1 MTTINK
7 PGGEETPES
16 RSQLPTGDQDVLIVE
31 NDMNQV
37 TMERG
42 GGPHRS
48 PSPLSDILNESDK
61 DLDLASLPPEARPKA
76 ALGML
81 GGTMAHS
88 DKTQNPG
95 SSMSTPMNNDPEGFK
110 PREGTDS
117 YVQREGQSFPMIDDS
132 AHGAFGITTGNNQ
145 LSSSKES
152 FRDIQPNNGMG
163 MALQS
168 GSSAGLETN
177 MMALNSENDILSLN
191 WREFR
196 SRILGI
202 LKRMDETNIARFEGL
217 HTVNQDLSNR
227 LDALSMSI
235 QTDDRRVQLI
245 ERANQSVQAKVESVS
260 SSVQHMVDAQNEH
273 GTQVMLSLNE
283 SKKDTHA
290 INDQIT
296 GLRREVNDI
305 LENQDELTVRVDK
318 TEQEL
323 KYSVDAY
330 FVHKLVASLDKTNEQ
345 KFAEVKSQVKD
356 LSDQVARH
364 KPEVS
369 HAQSDMGREEVG
381 AEFAQQPEPGAGNPH
396 YKPGS
401 MRGQMGFHSFRQ
413 TQNRSKSGDRFGQAS
428 CHSIEYKGTQ
438 VKQPYT
444 QNQHLGLA
452 EAGHNV
458 EFYGDDWV
466 HQNGYNFTN
475 VANRDNHMNVGNIQG
490 NYYEGVA
497 PFNSNSSPHSAEY
510 EGING
515 SYTHTHMNA
524 MGGPTFSQQYIP
536 QPMFPM
542 QNTPMMNMSVQRE
555 PMPPQS
561 FDPLKDLPK
570 LDKFSGTGSE
580 DWIDWITQFE
590 AYAELKQWQNRAPL
604 LRLLFTGKASEYF
617 NQQPI
622 WVTSNYDKCKEVMN
636 KRFGTKV
643 PLEAIQSSFQTLRQR
658 ADEEIRD
665 YADRVRKTARQAFS
679 ELQNA
684 EGYIEKQ
691 MIQAFLRGLS
701 LQDLSV
707 YGFGQKYNDLEECV
721 DGILVFSVNRNIIQN
736 LPKSVGFN
744 L

>member
-16 RSQLPTGDQDVLIVE
+16 HSQLPTGDQDVLIVE
-31 NDMNQV
+31 NDMKQV

-42 GGPHRS
+42 GRPHRS
-48 PSPLSDILNESDK
+48 PSPLSDFLNESDK
-61 DLDLASLPPEARPKA
+61 DLDLASLPPEARPQA

-217 HTVNQDLSNR
+217 HHANQELSNK

-235 QTDDRRVQLI
+235 QSDNRRIELI
-245 ERANQSVQAKVESVS
+245 ERANQSVQAKLESVS
-260 SSVQHMVDAQNEH
+260 SSVQQMIKAQNEH
-273 GTQVMLSLNE
+273 SPQVMLSLNE
-283 SKKDTHA
+283 AKKDTQA
-290 INDQIT
+290 INDQLA
-296 GLRREVNDI
+296 GFRREVNGI

-318 TEQEL
+318 TEGEL
-323 KYSVDAY
+323 KYSVDAN

-345 KFAEVKSQVKD
+345 KFAEVKAQVKD

-364 KPEVS
+364 KPEIP
-369 HAQSDMGREEVG
+369 HAQGDMGREEVG
-381 AEFAQQPEPGAGNPH
+381 GDFEKQPEPGAGYPQ
-396 YKPGS
+396 YKPGP
-401 MRGQMGFHSFRQ
+401 MKGHLGFHSSRP
-413 TQNRSKSGDRFGQAS
+413 NKYRSKSGDRFGQGS
-428 CHSIEYKGTQ
+428 RHPKGTDRTH
-438 VKQPYT
+438 VKQTYSSP
-444 QNQHLGLA
+444 QSFGLA
-452 EAGHNV
+452 EAGPNM
-458 EFYGDDWV
+458 EFFGGDFGY
-466 HQNGYNFTN
+466 QNGHDFPN
-475 VANRDNHMNVGNIQG
+475 VASKDHRMNVGNIQG
-490 NYYEGVA
+490 NHYEGVA
-497 PFNSNSSPHSAEY
+497 PFNGNGSPHMAQY
-510 EGING
+510 GGING
-515 SYTHTHMNA
+515 SYTPNHMNN
-524 MGGPTFSQQYIP
+524 MGGPVFPQQFNQ
-536 QPMFPM
+536 QPTFPM
-542 QNTPMMNMSVQRE
+542 QDTPMMNMSMQRGS
-555 PMPPQS
+555 MPPQS
-561 FDPLKDLPK
+561 SDPLKDLPK